1 MTDRFQFDTHVAIAQ
16 CADITYSCG
25 CNDCVADGIA
35 QASDQKVRFK
45 RADVH
50 SHGDRLHGAV

>member
-1 MTDRFQFDTHVAIAQ
+1 MTDRFRFDTHVAIAQ
-16 CADITYSCG
+16 CAALHIHA
-25 CNDCVADGIA
+25 VATIA

>member
-1 MTDRFQFDTHVAIAQ
+1 MTDRFRFDTHVAIAQ
-16 CADITYSCG
+16 CAALHIHA
-25 CNDCVADGIA
+25 VATIA
-35 QASDQKVRFK
+35 SRTALRKHRIRIRFK